1 MLCGTGTAES
11 RPDGKDAP
19 ANEPSRRS
27 SVRRIDW
34 SKCIF
39 CQTDVKKVA
48 LNQVQTFQT
57 SQKILFNVASD
68 RELSCRL
75 AGVSDLIAAEGKYH
89 LKCYARFLRNTERNA
104 QCSETDDAN
113 RCFDID
119 INEETLNGMGTFHA
133 TQVAAFRRKEEGEPA
148 MDIELSPKSERR
160 LDVQVPSEL
169 HELADL
175 SLDNKK
181 PEPELQK
188 TVVSEWYTPDSSL
201 INEYY
206 KKDLAWILGRLHEQK
221 PELQSIPGWTGF
233 NQLLATV
240 NPQVTMV
247 DPLLIGETTA
257 GNIFKGKLWNRVIR
271 AHKLS
276 YEALWRVLWPILTKW
291 AKDKD
296 DNECNTLVNLSETLA
311 TKFTTANNNDALVDA
326 LTSSELVNEVGQ
338 AARIIKAFDAAHYDN
353 PSFCYWRQYMKLVSI
368 LLRFTRAIR
377 EGKWDLYLSSFS
389 EMLPYFAAFDH
400 LNYTR
405 WGVIFLADM
414 KMLPQTAPE
423 VQQAFESGDFVTKE
437 TASTFNQIPDDQALE
452 HVNKSGKVA
461 GGLVGIT
468 RTDSAR
474 DRWCLTYNERA
485 KLSEDTKEMFI
496 VLERECTS
504 AKDLGKARMRQDA
517 EDVAKL
523 EAQFTK
529 YEVFRCT
536 SDLVV
541 VTTGDVASNAIKQD
555 LLGIEEIGK
564 KVIKEFVETRL
575 IKKEIKF
582 HDTLK
587 QQKVKTFET
596 LYTVPVSV
604 DKSKTSAMKADKDL
618 LRRVIVALESGRDVD
633 VNTLL

>member
-1 MLCGTGTAES
+1 MTHLRNGKFTVITMDEGLYNKAKMLQWGKTQVLKDVIIVLGGFHTQMTFSKVMGKYLQSSGMAEMWAES
-11 RPDGKDAP
+11 
-19 ANEPSRRS
+19 E
-27 SVRRIDW
+27 V
-34 SKCIF
+34 F
-39 CQTDVKKVA
+39 
-48 LNQVQTFQT
+48 
-57 SQKILFNVASD
+57 
-68 RELSCRL
+68 
-75 AGVSDLIAAEGKYH
+75 
-89 LKCYARFLRNTERNA
+89 
-104 QCSETDDAN
+104 
-113 RCFDID
+113 
-119 INEETLNGMGTFHA
+119 
-133 TQVAAFRRKEEGEPA
+133 
-148 MDIELSPKSERR
+148 
-160 LDVQVPSEL
+160 
-169 HELADL
+169 
-175 SLDNKK
+175 
-181 PEPELQK
+181 
-188 TVVSEWYTPDSSL
+188 
-201 INEYY
+201 
-206 KKDLAWILGRLHEQK
+206 
-221 PELQSIPGWTGF
+221 
-233 NQLLATV
+233 
-240 NPQVTMV
+240 
-247 DPLLIGETTA
+247 GETTA
-257 GNIFKGKLWNRVIR
+257 GNILKGKLWNRVIR

-311 TKFTTANNNDALVDA
+311 TKFTTANDNDASVDA

-400 LNYTR
+400 SNYTR

-423 VQQAFESGDFVTKE
+423 VQQAFESGDFVIKA

-485 KLSEDTKEMFI
+485 KLSEDTKEMFN

-529 YEVFRCT
+529 YKVFRCT

-555 LLGIEEIGK
+555 LLGIKEIGK

-633 VNTLL
+633 VNTLLQSELAPVPKSRATLDGSLREAGKSDLGTILQGNVCKSQMPISRSQTCTIIDGMAAVQSFANSPGAKTFGEWSDRFLRHVTYHFSDSCTRVDVLFDRYVKNSIKGGTRDKRKEKKSTGIRRNVDNRDQRIGNWERFIILEDNKASLAHFLSTEISESYSAPPGRELVINGDTEGVVI